1 MTACKLSAKFSR
13 TNVLMIMAW
22 H

>member
-13 TNVLMIMAW
+13 TNVLMMAW